1 MASQK
6 ATKKKVVKK
15 EKKQD
20 NIEEFVNLAK
30 DLKDIVL
37 DLNTRVSELESVFN
51 RIRTRLGV

>member
-51 RIRTRLGV
+51 RIRTRLGL

>member
-6 ATKKKVVKK
+6 TTKKKIVKK

-20 NIEEFVNLAK
+20 NIEEFIELAK